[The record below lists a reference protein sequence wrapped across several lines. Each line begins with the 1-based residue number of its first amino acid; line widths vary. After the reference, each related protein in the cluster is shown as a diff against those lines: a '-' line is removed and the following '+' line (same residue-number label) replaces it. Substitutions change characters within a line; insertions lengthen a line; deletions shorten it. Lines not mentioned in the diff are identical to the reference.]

1 MIIMILW
8 LKVRKR
14 HFQNPANIKNT
25 ILSII
30 GVHAGQELQFLTPI
44 TINRDDLDC
53 NGNIPNK
60 LSIASNEEFT
70 L

>member
-1 MIIMILW
+1 M
-8 LKVRKR
+8 
-14 HFQNPANIKNT
+14 
-25 ILSII
+25 
-30 GVHAGQELQFLTPI
+30 GVHTGQDLQFLSPI
-44 TINRDDLDC
+44 TIKRDDLDC